1 MKRFKNSL
9 KFRRKI
15 YRERSFMKFFE
26 HETGRNTA
34 GYHLESSN
42 ILKRN
47 KSFKYCL
54 LVKNH
59 DFISKEIEKH
69 IEVDCIG

>member
-1 MKRFKNSL
+1 
-9 KFRRKI
+9 
-15 YRERSFMKFFE
+15 MKFFE